1 MISVCKDIRKSIQN
15 VLSIERDS
23 LNELIHSLDYKSDVL
38 VKLCHECRGKVVWIG
53 MGKSGHVARK
63 ISATM
68 ASLGTPSFFLHPAE
82 AAHGDLGMLQN
93 MDIVILV
100 SNSGNTDELIQ
111 LIPTIKVI
119 GCKLIGIF
127 CKSGS
132 ILSEYCD
139 LEIVL
144 PVKREACINNLA
156 PTTSTTVTLA
166 YGDALAVAISELN
179 HFAAKD
185 FALFHPLGALG
196 KKLLLTAIE
205 LAKASKEESSV
216 LIGQITKDALFTIT
230 KNHLGAV
237 AVVDGQTHLAG
248 IISDGDIRRLL
259 ESRVDILELA
269 VEDIM
274 TKNPVCMKETVLA
287 VEALEEMKKH
297 KISVMP
303 LINKNGQLMGMLS
316 LHDIIGAGIV

>member
-1 MISVCKDIRKSIQN
+1 MCKKIRKSMQN
-15 VLSIERDS
+15 VLSVEKDS
-23 LNELIHSLDYKSDVL
+23 LEELICSLDDKSVEL

-53 MGKSGHVARK
+53 IGKSGHVARK

-82 AAHGDLGMLQN
+82 AAHGDLGMLQEN
-93 MDIVILV
+93 DIVILV

-119 GCKLIGIF
+119 GCMLIGIF
-127 CKSGS
+127 CKAGS

-166 YGDALAVAISELN
+166 FGDALAVAISELN

-196 KKLLLTAIE
+196 KKLLVTAID
-205 LAKASKEESSV
+205 LSKTPEEEISV
-216 LIGQITKDALFTIT
+216 LIGQITKDALFQIT

-237 AVVDGQTHLAG
+237 AVVDRQAHLVG

-259 ESRVDILELA
+259 ESRADILELA

-274 TKNPVCMKETVLA
+274 KKKPVCMTESALA
-287 VEALEEMKKH
+287 VEVLEKMKKN

-303 LINKNGQLMGMLS
+303 LINKDDQLVGMIS